1 MKSTACLSAAVE
13 STPKSFPVKTWPVKS
28 LPGKKG
34 LNFLPPR
41 CILHNV
47 GHPGGNAESLIFPDK
62 LQRDELSPIH
72 VSLGKSFSQYLVTFR
87 VSWGSPLHEK

>member
-47 GHPGGNAESLIFPDK
+47 GHPGGNAESLIFPDEF
-62 LQRDELSPIH
+62 LN
-72 VSLGKSFSQYLVTFR
+72 FSAMNLAQFT
-87 VSWGSPLHEK
+87 SAWGNLLAST